1 MKVLILTTSKN
12 NYNLSRE
19 HRDNALLYA
28 GAGVG
33 TPDTPLIHLIRWILS
48 IRLPDPKKK
57 KL

>member
-33 TPDTPLIHLIRWILS
+33 TPDTPLIHLIR
-48 IRLPDPKKK
+48 
-57 KL
+57 